1 MNSPATLQDRL
12 SRNLGMLRKLNSAT
26 LVIALVVYV
35 GLLGIAIAARIVPV
49 AIFGSCVM
57 MAEVLVFQFVRT
69 WCDYV
74 DFMQSSTRER

>member
-1 MNSPATLQDRL
+1 
-12 SRNLGMLRKLNSAT
+12 MLRKLNRAT
-26 LVIALVVYV
+26 LTIAVVVYT

-69 WCDYV
+69 WCDHV
-74 DFMQSSTRER
+74 KLAHLESNEDK